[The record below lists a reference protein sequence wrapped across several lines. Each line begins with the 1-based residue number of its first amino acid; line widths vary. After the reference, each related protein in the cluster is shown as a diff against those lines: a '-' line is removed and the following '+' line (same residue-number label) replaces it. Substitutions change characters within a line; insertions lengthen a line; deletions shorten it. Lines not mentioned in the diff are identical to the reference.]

1 MIQHIA
7 SHAQIRDTVLR
18 MLDEREPPKTVCPSE
33 VARGLAGSDEKVWRL
48 LMQPVR
54 RAVVELAG
62 EGRVGVYRKGRLVDP
77 QDFKGI
83 YRIGRPDDGSGSR

>member
-1 MIQHIA
+1 MTQRIT
-7 SHAQIRDTVLR
+7 SHSDIRDTILR
-18 MLDEREPPKTVCPSE
+18 MLDEREAPKTVCPSE
-33 VARGLAGSDEKVWRL
+33 VARALAGTDEKVWRL

-62 EGRVGVYRKGRLVDP
+62 EGQVGVYRKGRPVDP

-83 YRIGRPDDGSGSR
+83 YRIGRPDGGSGAR